1 MIPARRARQVL
12 FVVLLL
18 STAERVTPALAA
30 GIIREHLRLTSSEFG
45 ILAAMSAF
53 GFGLAQFPGGYLA
66 DIHGALRVVRYAA
79 LSSAAFAVVFL
90 LAPNYPVALLGR
102 AGFGVSDSLV
112 FIGMMRLVVDNRG
125 GGSSEIGKVQAVV
138 GVAFAGAAL
147 AGLGLTGTTFPMVF
161 GALALVQ
168 AGLALSVRAPEVGQG
183 PRRAAAAGWPEIV
196 EIATSRQFWASV
208 LVTTGLFAPFLAWST
223 AWAVPY
229 LESVVGFSADQA
241 RLVIVGNSLAAAAS
255 AILVGRLSDR
265 LRRRRV
271 VMLGG
276 TATMIGSWALLF
288 AIPAPVP
295 AVIAIALTSLACA
308 AFPAASASL
317 ALAKESFRQ
326 DRAGT
331 VLGLANVTSSIG
343 ASLLGA
349 AVGLVLD
356 SQWRGAVAHGL
367 RLYPVSA
374 YTLVPAV
381 LGAGC
386 GLAVVGVMLARETR
400 AEQVPVP
407 ALL

>member
-1 MIPARRARQVL
+1 M

-18 STAERVTPALAA
+18 STAQRVTPALAA
-30 GIIREHLRLTSSEFG
+30 GIIREHLRLTSSQFG
-45 ILAAMSAF
+45 VLAGMSAF
-53 GFGLAQFPGGYLA
+53 AFGLAQFPGGYLA
-66 DIHGALRVVRYAA
+66 DVHGALRVVRYAA

-102 AGFGVSDSLV
+102 AGFGMSDSLV
-112 FIGMMRLVVDNRG
+112 FIGMMRLVVDSRG
-125 GGSSEIGKVQAVV
+125 GGASEIGKVQAAV

-168 AGLALSVRAPEVGQG
+168 AGLAFSVRAPQAAHGT
-183 PRRAAAAGWPEIV
+183 RRAAAAGWREIV
-196 EIATSRQFWASV
+196 EIASSRQFWASV
-208 LVTTGLFAPFLAWST
+208 VVTTGLFAPFLAWSS
-223 AWAVPY
+223 AWALPY
-229 LESVVGFSADQA
+229 LQSVVGLSADQA
-241 RLVIVGNSLAAAAS
+241 RLVIVGNSLVAAAS
-255 AILVGRLSDR
+255 AILLGRLSDR

-276 TATMIGSWALLF
+276 TTMMMGSWALMF
-288 AIPAPVP
+288 AIRAPVP

-308 AFPAASASL
+308 AFPAASSSL

-331 VLGLANVTSSIG
+331 VLGLANVTSSVG

-356 SQWRGAVAHGL
+356 SQWHGAVAHGV
-367 RLYPVSA
+367 RVYPVSA

-381 LGAGC
+381 LCAGSA
-386 GLAVVGVMLARETR
+386 LAVIGVMLARETHG
-400 AEQVPVP
+400 EQVPAP
-407 ALL
+407 ALP

>member
-1 MIPARRARQVL
+1 MLNARRTRQIL

-45 ILAAMSAF
+45 ILAGMSAF
-53 GFGLAQFPGGYLA
+53 GFGFAQFPGGYLA
-66 DIHGALRVVRYAA
+66 DVHGAVRVVRYAA

-102 AGFGVSDSLV
+102 AGFGMSDSLV
-112 FIGMMRLVVDNRG
+112 FIGMMRLAVDSG
-125 GGSSEIGKVQAVV
+125 GGGASEIGKVQAVV

-168 AGLALSVRAPEVGQG
+168 AGMAFIVGAPQAAHGT
-183 PRRAAAAGWPEIV
+183 RRAAAAGWREIV

-223 AWAVPY
+223 AWALPY
-229 LESVVGFSADQA
+229 LQSVVGLSADQA
-241 RLVIVGNSLAAAAS
+241 RLVIVGNSLVVVAS
-255 AILVGRLSDR
+255 AILLGRLSDR

-271 VMLGG
+271 VMLAG
-276 TATMIGSWALLF
+276 TAMMMGSWAVLF
-288 AIPAPVP
+288 AIRAPVP

-308 AFPAASASL
+308 AFPASSSSL

-356 SQWRGAVAHGL
+356 SQWHGAVAQGL
-367 RLYPVSA
+367 RVYPVSA
-374 YTLVPAV
+374 YMLVPAV
-381 LGAGC
+381 LCAGSA
-386 GLAVVGVMLARETR
+386 LAVIGVLLARETH
-400 AEQVPVP
+400 ADQVPAP
-407 ALL
+407 APP